1 MNLKPSI
8 FTEFTISMPSIISTE
23 EKLQERIKE
32 LSCLYDISSLLA
44 KHEQELDKTIGEIAG
59 ILQKAW
65 RFSDEAIVEIKL
77 DDQFFQTAPIPKNTV
92 FQTCEILVYKNL
104 YGFLKVHYP
113 TPKFSEK
120 YFLKEEQQLLNKVAY
135 ELSTFYERDKNKEKE
150 EILQRTAQRNDRLVI
165 LGEITAGIAH
175 ELNTPLG
182 NILGFAEFIEAQTRD
197 PQIKADIGK
206 IIKSAIYSREVVKKL
221 MFFACEMPQNMDF
234 IEIKP
239 VILQAL
245 SLLGPNFK
253 KAGVSH
259 SFHINNENTQARLD
273 SIQLSQVL
281 FNILINA
288 IYVSP
293 ENGKIEI
300 KVYSTNSHLFIEI
313 ADEGPGIKEEIRAR
327 IFEPFFTT
335 KPLGEGSGLGLSVVH
350 GIIKSHRGNIVTYDN
365 TPKGTVF
372 QIKLPLST

>member
-1 MNLKPSI
+1 MI
-8 FTEFTISMPSIISTE
+8 FPEFTISMPSIISTE

-32 LSCLYDISSLLA
+32 LSCLYDISSLLS
-44 KHEQELDKTIGEIAG
+44 KHKLDLDDTIGKVAG

-65 RFSDEAIVEIKL
+65 RFSNAAIVEIEL
-77 DDQFFQTAPIPKNTV
+77 DKHSFKTAPIPVNTV
-92 FQTCEILVYKNL
+92 FQTCEIQVYKNL
-104 YGFLKVHYP
+104 IGSVSVHYP
-113 TPKFSEK
+113 TPQFSEK

-135 ELSTFYERDKNKEKE
+135 ELSSFYEKEKNKEKE
-150 EILQRTAQRNDRLVI
+150 EILKRTAQRNDRLVI

-182 NILGFAEFIEAQTRD
+182 NILGFAEFIESRTTD
-197 PQIKADIGK
+197 PQIKADIAK
-206 IIKSAIYSREVVKKL
+206 IINSAIYSREVVKKL

-239 VILQAL
+239 SILQAL

-253 KAGVSH
+253 KAEVAH
-259 SFHINNENTQARLD
+259 SFHITDENIQARLD

-281 FNILINA
+281 LNILINA
-288 IYVSP
+288 IYFSP
-293 ENGKIEI
+293 INGKIEI
-300 KVYSTNSHLFIEI
+300 KVYTTSSHLFIEI

-335 KPLGEGSGLGLSVVH
+335 KPLGDGSGLGLSVVH
-350 GIIKSHRGNIVTYDN
+350 GIIKSHKGNIVTFDN

-372 QIKLPLST
+372 QIKLPLSTR

>member
-1 MNLKPSI
+1 MNFNHSI
-8 FTEFTISMPSIISTE
+8 FPEFTISMPSTISTE

-44 KHEQELDKTIGEIAG
+44 KHEQDLDKTIGEIAE
-59 ILQKAW
+59 IMQKAW
-65 RFSDEAIVEIKL
+65 RFSNQAIVEIEL
-77 DDQFFQTAPIPKNTV
+77 DNHSFQTAPVPKNTV

-104 YGFLKVHYP
+104 CGSLKVHYP
-113 TPKFSEK
+113 TPQFSEK

-135 ELSTFYERDKNKEKE
+135 ELSTFYEREQNKEKE

-182 NILGFAEFIEAQTRD
+182 NILGFAELIEAQTSN

-259 SFHINNENTQARLD
+259 SFHINDEKIQARLD

-300 KVYSTNSHLFIEI
+300 KVYSTNSHLFIEV

-350 GIIKSHRGNIVTYDN
+350 GIIKSHRGNIVTFDN

-372 QIKLPLST
+372 QIKLPLKT

>member
-1 MNLKPSI
+1 MNLNHTI
-8 FTEFTISMPSIISTE
+8 FPELTISMPSIISTE

-44 KHEQELDKTIGEIAG
+44 KYEQDLDKTIGEIAE

-65 RFSDEAIVEIKL
+65 RFSNAAIVEIEL
-77 DDQFFQTAPIPKNTV
+77 DSHSFQTAPVPKNTV

-104 YGFLKVHYP
+104 CGFLKVHYP
-113 TPKFSEK
+113 KPQFSKK
-120 YFLKEEQQLLNKVAY
+120 YFLQEEQQLLNKVAY
-135 ELSTFYERDKNKEKE
+135 ELSTFYEREKNKEKE

-182 NILGFAEFIEAQTRD
+182 NILGFAELIEAQTKN

-259 SFHINNENTQARLD
+259 SFQINDEKIQARFD

-288 IYVSP
+288 IYASP

-300 KVYSTNSHLFIEI
+300 KVYSTNSHLFIEV

-350 GIIKSHRGNIVTYDN
+350 GIIKSHRGNIITFDN